1 MSLRHLVV
9 VFSLAAGAALAL
21 PVTPAYAAPTAVY
34 VDSGGDDAHD
44 CSQASPCLTV
54 ARGIEAVA
62 DGGTVSVG
70 AGTFDGE
77 LRPGMLG
84 KSVSMVGSGSGSG
97 GTKLTVDSSHDGFV
111 LEVGSG
117 TTSLSDLS
125 MMAGCSS
132 TCTSTGPAV

>member
-1 MSLRHLVV
+1 MSRRHLVV

-62 DGGTVSVG
+62 DGGTVNVG

-84 KSVSMVGSGSGSG
+84 KSVSMVGLGLRVRGHEAHRRLQPRRVRARG
-97 GTKLTVDSSHDGFV
+97 RVRHHV
-111 LEVGSG
+111 LV
-117 TTSLSDLS
+117 
-125 MMAGCSS
+125 
-132 TCTSTGPAV
+132 GPA